1 MLVNA
6 GENPPDGVIVRYF
19 LKEKPT
25 EPITLTFLDA
35 SGKEIRSVKSTKEE
49 AAKSADEAKKKDEQ
63 KDPFVP
69 AEAGLNRFVW
79 DTRYAEAKKV
89 PGDTST
95 ENALA
100 GPVVVPGAYQVRL
113 TVGDQTQTATFNV
126 AKDPRVEVSQRDL
139 EAQRDFL
146 LQLRDKLT
154 ETHEGI
160 LMLRD
165 IRAQAEG
172 WEKRLGG
179 KQAAGS
185 SSPTQQAADSAPSTQ
200 HAALVE
206 AAKALREKAKAIE
219 DTLIEEKADSPLQP
233 PIRLN
238 AKLAT
243 LAGFV
248 NCADVAP
255 SQQAQEVYKEIAS
268 QIDKQLRQVDDLM
281 EADLGAFNRQIRE
294 AGIAAIV
301 AQP

>member
-1 MLVNA
+1 M
-6 GENPPDGVIVRYF
+6 
-19 LKEKPT
+19 
-25 EPITLTFLDA
+25 
-35 SGKEIRSVKSTKEE
+35 
-49 AAKSADEAKKKDEQ
+49 
-63 KDPFVP
+63 
-69 AEAGLNRFVW
+69 
-79 DTRYAEAKKV
+79 

-95 ENALA
+95 EDALA

-126 AKDPRVEVSQRDL
+126 AKDPRIEVSQRDL

-154 ETHEGI
+154 ETHEAI

-179 KQAAGS
+179 KQAAGT
-185 SSPTQQAADSAPSTQ
+185 PTQQAADSAPSTQ

-219 DTLIEEKADSPLQP
+219 DELIEEKADSPLQP

-248 NCADVAP
+248 ELRRCRAVPAGAGGLQGDCRR
-255 SQQAQEVYKEIAS
+255 
-268 QIDKQLRQVDDLM
+268 IDQQLRQLDDLM
-281 EADLGAFNRQIRE
+281 EADLGAFNRQVRE